1 MLQKKGDSMRTLR
14 TLVVAATDTNL
25 DNVKT
30 ILATKNTEVN
40 YETDIE
46 RAIDAI
52 NNHKMDL
59 LIVDL
64 DLPKTDYKKVQTI
77 TDLMHPDAAITET
90 DLNHIDYIGFKMDQ
104 LIDKWMEANS
114 DSELKL
120 HDNPAF

>member
-1 MLQKKGDSMRTLR
+1 MRTLR

-90 DLNHIDYIGFKMDQ
+90 DLNHIDYISFKMDQ